1 MKILRLLSKKIILL
15 VITSLLTLFTQSY
28 SEDDPVDIWTIED
41 KQDIK
46 KKDSKI
52 DPGYNK
58 DQKKSIYESQIQIDN
73 SEIEIQEDE
82 TLDSKKIK
90 IIGLYDPQDNAF
102 RIDMWSNADGYKIKD
117 IISKIEKI
125 NLSVDAK
132 EILNLTLLTNSYFP
146 DMNITNEEFL
156 KIKLDWLVKNNDLKL
171 MEDFLVKNQNIDES
185 TKLIKYLVN
194 YYLSNSQLEKSCE
207 IFLKIEKVIT
217 DDYLSKFNIYCLIET
232 KKREEAQLQ
241 LDLKKELGF
250 KDSFFEKKF
259 DYLMGY
265 TSEAD
270 KLISEETILDFHLS
284 HITTPNFIFEPK
296 KDTTKNIWKYLS
308 TSNLLD
314 SLDEIDIEDENKV
327 GLIEKATHDKNY
339 TEAEL
344 FNLYKKFQF
353 NINQLLNIK
362 KSYKLLSNIKARALI
377 YQGILITTEIET
389 KLELIKILKNLFD
402 NENLNNAFNDELI
415 KFLKNID
422 KEDIPSNYTSFYN
435 QHIISD
441 SDEFKKIKINNK
453 VIHQSKLLNYFRKN
467 IDQKIIEKDLNDILR
482 KIKKDKKYY
491 ISTKD
496 KILLESL
503 RSDGVIPQKK
513 YNNIY
518 EVEESNMPNDIQD
531 YIENNN
537 MGMAL
542 LRIVEIIGQDK
553 IEDIGPETL
562 YFIISTLNQLNIDPI
577 RNKILLKVLPLKV

>member
-15 VITSLLTLFTQSY
+15 VISSLLIFISQSY
-28 SEDDPVDIWTIED
+28 SEDDPVDIWSTED
-41 KQDIK
+41 QQDIK
-46 KKDSKI
+46 KKDNII
-52 DPGYNK
+52 DSNLNK
-58 DQKKSIYESQIQIDN
+58 DKKKSIYESQIQTDN
-73 SEIEIQEDE
+73 LEIEIQEDE

-90 IIGLYDPQDNAF
+90 IIGLYDPQDNAL

-117 IISKIEKI
+117 IINKIEKI
-125 NLSVDAK
+125 NLSADAK

-146 DMNITNEEFL
+146 DINITNEEFL

-171 MEDFLVKNQNIDES
+171 MEDFLVKNQNISES

-217 DDYLSKFNIYCLIET
+217 DDYLSKFNIYCLIEN

-250 KDSFFEKKF
+250 NDSFFEKKF

-265 TSEAD
+265 TSEVD
-270 KLISEETILDFHLS
+270 KSISEKTILDFHLS

-296 KDTTKNIWKYLS
+296 KDTTKDIWKYLS

-327 GLIEKATHDKNY
+327 GLIEKATHDENY

-344 FNLYKKFQF
+344 FNLYRKFQF

-377 YQGILITTEIET
+377 YQGILITTEIEA

-402 NENLNNAFNDELI
+402 NANLDNAFNNELI
-415 KFLKNID
+415 KFLKDMD
-422 KEDIPSNYTSFYN
+422 KDDIPSNYTSFYN
-435 QHIISD
+435 QYIISD
-441 SDEFKKIKINNK
+441 TNEFKKIKINNK
-453 VIHQSKLLNYFRKN
+453 IIHQSKLLNYFRKN
-467 IDQKIIEKDLNDILR
+467 IDQKIIEKDLNDILK
-482 KIKKDKKYY
+482 KIKKNKKYY

-503 RSDGVIPQKK
+503 RSDGVMPQKK

-577 RNKILLKVLPLKV
+577 RNKILLKVLPLKA

>member
-1 MKILRLLSKKIILL
+1 MKILRLLSKKKILL
-15 VITSLLTLFTQSY
+15 VISFLLIFISHSY
-28 SEDDPVDIWTIED
+28 SEDDPVDIWSIENE
-41 KQDIK
+41 QDEK
-46 KKDSKI
+46 KKDSII
-52 DPGYNK
+52 DSSSNK
-58 DQKKSIYESQIQIDN
+58 DQKKSIYKSQVQKDN

-90 IIGLYDPQDNAF
+90 IIGIYDPQDNAF
-102 RIDMWSNADGYKIKD
+102 RIDMWANADGYKIKD
-117 IISKIEKI
+117 IINKIEKI
-125 NLSVDAK
+125 DLSADAK
-132 EILNLTLLTNSYFP
+132 EIFNLTLLTNSYFP
-146 DMNITNEEFL
+146 DINITNEEFL

-171 MEDFLVKNQNIDES
+171 MEDFLIKNQNISES

-194 YYLSNSQLEKSCE
+194 DYLANSQLEKSCE
-207 IFLKIEKVIT
+207 IFLKIEQIVI
-217 DDYLSKFNIYCLIET
+217 DDYLSNFNIYCLIVAN
-232 KKREEAQLQ
+232 KREEAQLQ

-265 TSEAD
+265 TTEVD
-270 KLISEETILDFHLS
+270 KLISEKTILDFHLS

-296 KDTTKNIWKYLS
+296 KDTTQNIWKYLS

-314 SLDEIDIEDENKV
+314 SLKETDIEDENKV

-339 TEAEL
+339 TEEEL
-344 FNLYKKFQF
+344 FNLYRKFQF

-362 KSYKLLSNIKARALI
+362 QSYKLLSNIKARALI
-377 YQGILITTEIET
+377 YQGILITTETEA

-402 NENLNNAFNDELI
+402 NENLENAFNNELI
-415 KFLKNID
+415 KFLKNIN

-435 QHIISD
+435 QHIMSET
-441 SDEFKKIKINNK
+441 DEFKKIKINNK
-453 VIHQSKLLNYFRKN
+453 IIHQSKLLNYFRKN
-467 IDQKIIEKDLNDILR
+467 IDQKTIEKDLNDILK

-496 KILLESL
+496 KIILESL

-513 YNNIY
+513 YKNIY
-518 EVEESNMPNDIQD
+518 KIEESNMPNDIQD

-577 RNKILLKVLPLKV
+577 RNKILL

>member
-1 MKILRLLSKKIILL
+1 
-15 VITSLLTLFTQSY
+15 
-28 SEDDPVDIWTIED
+28 
-41 KQDIK
+41 
-46 KKDSKI
+46 
-52 DPGYNK
+52 
-58 DQKKSIYESQIQIDN
+58 
-73 SEIEIQEDE
+73 
-82 TLDSKKIK
+82 
-90 IIGLYDPQDNAF
+90 
-102 RIDMWSNADGYKIKD
+102 
-117 IISKIEKI
+117 
-125 NLSVDAK
+125 
-132 EILNLTLLTNSYFP
+132 
-146 DMNITNEEFL
+146 
-156 KIKLDWLVKNNDLKL
+156 
-171 MEDFLVKNQNIDES
+171 
-185 TKLIKYLVN
+185 
-194 YYLSNSQLEKSCE
+194 
-207 IFLKIEKVIT
+207 
-217 DDYLSKFNIYCLIET
+217 
-232 KKREEAQLQ
+232 
-241 LDLKKELGF
+241 
-250 KDSFFEKKF
+250 
-259 DYLMGY
+259 MGY
-265 TSEAD
+265 TSEVD
-270 KLISEETILDFHLS
+270 KSISEKTILDFHLS

-344 FNLYKKFQF
+344 FNLYKRFQF

-562 YFIISTLNQLNIDPI
+562 YFIISTLNQLNIDYI
-577 RNKILLKVLPLKV
+577 RNKILLKVLPLKA